1 MSNYLRFEMR
11 LKLGST
17 LQSICNRR
25 QREQAAAGAWTISH
39 LSCGKPHFPSL
50 ACCKDYGHGDI
61 VLSTSMRVCA
71 LWLTFCCLHSLHAF
85 LLPPRRFPVLI
96 GGIFSISQGSEFL
109 LEKS

>member
-1 MSNYLRFEMR
+1 MIIYLRFEMR

-25 QREQAAAGAWTISH
+25 QREQAAAGVWTISH
-39 LSCGKPHFPSL
+39 LSCGKSHSPSL
-50 ACCKDYGHGDI
+50 AAKIHAH
-61 VLSTSMRVCA
+61 VNMVRL